1 MPNSMQDLSFRKGIG
16 PMLPVVETWTLVTEP
31 PRKSLILS
39 LRFELRY
46 LFDYTFIWMP
56 SIILGERGRKPVLVS
71 KQVTAV
77 GTRNPVLL
85 GPPDHHADLPQPV
98 PPKGQ
103 GSLSIATNS
112 HLSIWG
118 LLLGWGIATP
128 WHLHTVLLLGP
139 GAPVARQSPGA
150 DSGLWEQAKDA
161 NQWVCRVS

>member
-1 MPNSMQDLSFRKGIG
+1 MDSCHWTTKEVPDPVLDLSC
-16 PMLPVVETWTLVTEP
+16 VTYLTTHLFGC
-31 PRKSLILS
+31 PRLS
-39 LRFELRY
+39 
-46 LFDYTFIWMP
+46 W
-56 SIILGERGRKPVLVS
+56 GRGAGSQCKYVS

-112 HLSIWG
+112 NLSICG

-161 NQWVCRVS
+161 NRWVCRVS

>member
-46 LFDYTFIWMP
+46 LFDYTIIWMP

-112 HLSIWG
+112 HLSI
-118 LLLGWGIATP
+118 
-128 WHLHTVLLLGP
+128 
-139 GAPVARQSPGA
+139 
-150 DSGLWEQAKDA
+150 
-161 NQWVCRVS
+161 